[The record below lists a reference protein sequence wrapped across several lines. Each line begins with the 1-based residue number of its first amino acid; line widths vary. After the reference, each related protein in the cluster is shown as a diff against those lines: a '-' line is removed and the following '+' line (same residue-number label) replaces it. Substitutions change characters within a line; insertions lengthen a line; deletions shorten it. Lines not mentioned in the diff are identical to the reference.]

1 MNTQPPRFQFEQAT
15 AQDSDEILTIL
26 EDAPFKGNISLL
38 YTRRPDAYWS
48 FTQEGEEVNII
59 VARDTKHDNIAG
71 LGACAL
77 RTLFVNGIPARVGYL
92 FGLRVARAYLKKFP
106 ILHRGYAYLRAL
118 HQTKKVACYITT
130 ILEENL
136 SAQALL
142 EKRRAFMPTY
152 HPFGKYEIFA
162 LTTGRTRESR
172 SSRLASYSFRRA
184 TISDLPALI
193 TFLHEQGQQFQFFP
207 ILTESTLRSGIFP
220 GLRVE
225 NFWVMQ
231 NTEGEFL
238 ATGALWDQRS
248 YKQYVLQGYGGYFK
262 WLYPFAKLLPLF
274 RLSGPACSGQ
284 HLSVLHPVLL
294 GGQRSRP
301 RKYFPCFLSKSPARL
316 PLFLS
321 CSLVCMNPILCVRFC
336 KNARTSAT
344 EATCISSSGKNN
356 KNLSTILDRTSCP
369 ISSAACYNIAILNW
383 L

>member
-172 SSRLASYSFRRA
+172 SSRLASYPFRRA

-274 RLSGPACSGQ
+274 GFPALPAPGSTLAFCTLSFWAVKDRDPEI
-284 HLSVLHPVLL
+284 
-294 GGQRSRP
+294 
-301 RKYFPCFLSKSPARL
+301 F
-316 PLFLS
+316 PLFLEQITRTAAPFPFLLVGVHES
-321 CSLVCMNPILCVRFC
+321 HSLRSILQKRPH
-336 KNARTSAT
+336 
-344 EATCISSSGKNN
+344 ISYRSNVYLVFWEEQQEFVNN
-356 KNLSTILDRTSCP
+356 LRQDILPYIECGM
-369 ISSAACYNIAILNW
+369 L
-383 L
+383 